1 MIEVHCMMK
10 MKALLFV
17 LFISTFAHPA
27 LAQDSLQAT
36 LEQQYIDRTL
46 TLRHPYQRS
55 DQVYGEK
62 IDPRKNGVEG
72 PWALCGRI
80 RVSKIR
86 LRGNR
91 LQLEGKRI
99 EYQGDGKQSMPG
111 HEVRHSVKIDIDL
124 NRPLAS
130 AEQARAALERVF
142 ALNQTDVAEVTRD
155 LWRSVESLNL
165 GETVYSG
172 KDAKPP
178 RPLHTP
184 DPEFPHDRILY
195 RADTTVSLTI
205 VIDREG
211 RVAQAIFLHSAGNSA
226 DNSAAETV
234 KKWTFEPATLNG
246 QPVAV
251 EMTVEVSFKSY

>member
-1 MIEVHCMMK
+1 MIK

-17 LFISTFAHPA
+17 LFIPAFAHPA
-27 LAQDSLQAT
+27 LAQESLQAT
-36 LEQQYIDRTL
+36 LEQQYINRTL

-86 LRGNR
+86 LHGNE
-91 LQLEGKRI
+91 LHLEGKRI
-99 EYQGDGKQSMPG
+99 EYQGDGKQSMAG

-142 ALNQTDVAEVTRD
+142 ALDQTDVAEVTSD

-165 GETVYSG
+165 GETIYSG

-195 RADTTVSLTI
+195 RADT
-205 VIDREG
+205 
-211 RVAQAIFLHSAGNSA
+211 
-226 DNSAAETV
+226 
-234 KKWTFEPATLNG
+234 
-246 QPVAV
+246 
-251 EMTVEVSFKSY
+251 